1 MARPWRANGRR
12 AIDRG
17 WIASKPDAATPASSR
32 PWPNSMKGPRQS
44 DFAYQAVYR
53 YLTSLIGESA
63 SDVHVRLPSL
73 RHLAER
79 LNVSISTI
87 QYAYSLLEK
96 EGRVYSVA
104 KSGYYAL
111 PAPAISLHY
120 QGNDLLESVY
130 VNARRPGMRVL
141 SSDEPALVQSID
153 SPLLLQERELLRQ
166 YPRQP
171 QPNTQPCG
179 ELELRMA
186 LAARYTTSPIRCWH
200 PDDVYIGADLR
211 GVLEIL
217 IAVLRLNEAAVVVE
231 SPCDWVILRLFQGAG
246 VRVIEWPLQANG
258 RLHHDRLKHVLETE
272 PVRLVMVS
280 SGLNMPRG
288 SQAPDEDRLAVA
300 QILERHECWVLENDC
315 YGELGFD
322 APGVRFRDLLAPQK
336 LMIFSTFEKIIG
348 PEAPYG
354 YLLSR
359 QMSREWQRHFL
370 LRAFRLS
377 SIRQKA
383 IARLYSNG
391 RIDQHLQLLRRR
403 LRESKV
409 RMTHL
414 LHERMGEAL
423 QFVEPQGGATIWL
436 RSLRPVDVRQVFQ
449 RLVNSQVV
457 IAPGELFSLQG
468 LHAQHLRL
476 SHNVGS
482 DQDLASV
489 LCLLGDALRL
499 ESIE

>member
-1 MARPWRANGRR
+1 MKNAR
-12 AIDRG
+12 D
-17 WIASKPDAATPASSR
+17 T
-32 PWPNSMKGPRQS
+32 

-53 YLTSLIGESA
+53 YLTSVIGETA
-63 SDVHVRLPSL
+63 TDARVRLPSL

-111 PAPAISLHY
+111 PAQTITTPYS
-120 QGNDLLESVY
+120 GSDLLESVY
-130 VNARRPGMRVL
+130 VNARRPGMLVL
-141 SSDEPALVQSID
+141 SGDEPALLQPID

-171 QPNTQPCG
+171 QPNSQPCG

-186 LAARYTTSPIRCWH
+186 LAARYTTSPVRCWH
-200 PDDVYIGADLR
+200 ADDVYIGADLR

-217 IAVLRLNEAAVVVE
+217 IAVLGLKDAAVVVE
-231 SPCDWVILRLFQGAG
+231 SPCDWVILRLFQAAG
-246 VRVIEWPLQANG
+246 VRVIEWPLRAGG
-258 RLHHDRLKHVLETE
+258 RLHHEHLKELLETE

-280 SGLNMPRG
+280 SGVNMPRG
-288 SQAPDEDRLAVA
+288 SQAPDEDRQAVA
-300 QILERHECWVLENDC
+300 QLLDRYDCWVLENDC
-315 YGELGFD
+315 YGELGFE
-322 APGVRFRDLLAPQK
+322 APGLRFRDLLAPDR

-354 YLLSR
+354 YVLSR
-359 QMSREWQRHFL
+359 HLSGEWQRHFL

-391 RIDQHLQLLRRR
+391 RIDQHLQSLRRR
-403 LRESKV
+403 LKDSKTQ
-409 RMTHL
+409 MIQL
-414 LHERMGEAL
+414 LCERLDDAL
-423 QFVEPQGGATIWL
+423 QFVEPEGGATVWV
-436 RSLRPVDVRQVFQ
+436 RSLRKVDARQLFQ
-449 RLVNSQVV
+449 RLLGQQVV

-476 SHNVGS
+476 SHSFAS
-482 DQDLASV
+482 DYDLTTA
-489 LCLLGDALRL
+489 LGLLGDALRR
-499 ESIE
+499 EAFD